1 MRKKVAILGSTGS
14 IGEQALEVIDKHNDK
29 FELVAISAGSNFE
42 KLISQAK
49 KFKPK
54 YVGIQEE
61 KYKEDITYS
70 LKNLNIKVIAGK
82 DASKNIVSECDAD
95 IILISIVGFAGL
107 YPTIEAIKKRK
118 DIALANKETIVVA
131 GEYISKLIQ
140 ENNVKIIPV
149 DSEHSAI
156 FQCLQGE
163 LIENV
168 EKIYLTA
175 SGGPFRGKKKE
186 ELLNIVKEDALKHP
200 NWCMGNK
207 ITIDSATL
215 MNKGLEAIEARW
227 LFNLLPE
234 QIEVIIHPQ
243 SIIHSIVQFKDG
255 SMKAQMSLP
264 DMRLPILYSL
274 SYPERI
280 KSELPRLDLY
290 VYQQLTF
297 EKPDLNT
304 FPCLELALYAL
315 NKGGNIPCILNAAN
329 EEAVKAFLFDKIK
342 FYDIPKIVE
351 KMIFTATYIKSPSIE
366 DYIECDRETRK
377 KTNELIK

>member
-1 MRKKVAILGSTGS
+1 MKKRVAILGSTGS
-14 IGEQALEVIDKHNDK
+14 IGEQALEVIDKHTDK

-42 KLISQAK
+42 KLINQAK

-61 KYKEDITYS
+61 KYKEDVIS
-70 LKNLNIKVIAGK
+70 CLKNLNIKVIAGD
-82 DASKNIVSECDAD
+82 DASRNIVSECDAD
-95 IILISIVGFAGL
+95 IILISIVGFAGI
-107 YPTIEAIKKRK
+107 YPTIEAIKQGK

-131 GEYISKLIQ
+131 GEYISKLIK

-163 LIENV
+163 SAEDI

-186 ELLNIVKEDALKHP
+186 DLINIVKEDALKHP

-215 MNKGLEAIEARW
+215 MNKGLEAIEAKW
-227 LFNLLPE
+227 LFNLSPE

-280 KSELPRLDLY
+280 KSELPRLDLH

-297 EKPDLNT
+297 EKPDMRT

-329 EEAVKAFLFDKIK
+329 EEAVKAFLYDKIK

-351 KMIFTATYIKSPSIE
+351 RMIFTATYIKSPTIE
-366 DYIECDRETRK
+366 DYIECDKETRK
-377 KTNELIK
+377 KANEMIK

>member
-1 MRKKVAILGSTGS
+1 MKKRVAILGSTGS
-14 IGEQALEVIDKHNDK
+14 IGEQALEVIDKHTDK

-42 KLISQAK
+42 KLINQAK

-61 KYKEDITYS
+61 KYKEDVIS
-70 LKNLNIKVIAGK
+70 CLKNLNIKVIAGD
-82 DASKNIVSECDAD
+82 DASRNIVSECDAD
-95 IILISIVGFAGL
+95 IILISIVGFAGI
-107 YPTIEAIKKRK
+107 YPTIEAIKQGK

-131 GEYISKLIQ
+131 GEYISKLIK

-163 LIENV
+163 SAEDI

-186 ELLNIVKEDALKHP
+186 DLINIVKEDALKHP

-215 MNKGLEAIEARW
+215 MNKGLEAIEAKW
-227 LFNLLPE
+227 LFNLSPE

-280 KSELPRLDLY
+280 KSELPRLDLH

-297 EKPDLNT
+297 EKPDMTT

-329 EEAVKAFLFDKIK
+329 EEAVKAFLYDKIK

-351 KMIFTATYIKSPSIE
+351 RMIFTATYIKSPTIE
-366 DYIECDRETRK
+366 DYIECDKETRK
-377 KTNELIK
+377 KANEMIK